1 MSRGRVLRDM
11 HDFGGFIVK
20 ERNGSKKKEEILT
33 WKQNMVLYLHDL
45 VIYVSVI
52 LLVFLLL
59 FRIIVVTG
67 DSMYSTLWDGDYL
80 LLMSNLLYPDP
91 EAGDIVVVS
100 KQSYDDGA
108 PIVKRVIATE
118 GQIVD
123 IDFEN
128 GIVYVDGLPIEEEYI
143 NTPTNRQEG
152 MSFPLIV
159 EKGCYFVMGD
169 NRNNSRDSRSP
180 DIGQIDKRE
189 ILGKAILL
197 MLPGTDGGLRQRDF
211 SRIGAIG

>member
-1 MSRGRVLRDM
+1 M

-20 ERNGSKKKEEILT
+20 EHNGSNKKEEILT

-189 ILGKAILL
+189 ILGKAIFL